1 MKFHLPS
8 SMAALLL
15 AGLAASGTASAAL
28 FERSTN
34 DLQTEVR
41 SAAANGRQLA
51 VLLTMPDCPGCRE
64 MEKKVFHNAA
74 LEKTFAAQF
83 ASARVDITQESSL
96 IEPSGKTSSPAQWA
110 TRLHAVGTPSFV
122 FLDKQGQVLYRYTG
136 ALTAKD
142 FRQLTKYVAGGHYEH
157 HPFQPSASG
166 RASPAAQTSE
176 LHTGSA
182 HQH

>member
-41 SAAANGRQLA
+41 SAAAKGRQLA

-64 MEKKVFHNAA
+64 MEKKVFRDAA
-74 LEKTFAAQF
+74 LEKSFATQF

-96 IEPSGKTSSPAQWA
+96 IEPSGKTSSPTQWA

-122 FLDKQGQVLYRYTG
+122 FLDRQGQVLYRYTG

-166 RASPAAQTSE
+166 QTSE
-176 LHTGSA
+176 VHAGSA